1 MIEQLTKVLQTD
13 QEMLPVHI
21 NFQYKKLFKE
31 HTKTRDSR
39 LDFLKNKDM

>member
-1 MIEQLTKVLQTD
+1 
-13 QEMLPVHI
+13 MLPVHI

-31 HTKTRDSR
+31 PAKTQDSR